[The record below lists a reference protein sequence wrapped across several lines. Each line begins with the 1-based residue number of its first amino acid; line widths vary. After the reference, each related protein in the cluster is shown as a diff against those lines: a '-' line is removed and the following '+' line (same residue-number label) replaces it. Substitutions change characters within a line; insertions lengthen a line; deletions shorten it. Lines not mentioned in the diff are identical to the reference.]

1 MLQTDDKIILFW
13 GNSFLAKLTAE
24 VLVRIGIGVPVTV
37 GDMAALSHPCD
48 RGIRTSICSRCR
60 RRAYMDTLY
69 LIKGRRVTGE
79 TMTINTAQLTIQLS
93 CFGAKVS

>member
-37 GDMAALSHPCD
+37 GDMDGAVEPLGC
-48 RGIRTSICSRCR
+48 
-60 RRAYMDTLY
+60 L
-69 LIKGRRVTGE
+69 RRVTGE
-79 TMTINTAQLTIQLS
+79 TMTIHAAQLTIQLS
-93 CFGAKVS
+93 FFGA